1 MHAAASFLKQ
11 TRTFTLKWTLIKVF
25 SDSRNRDT
33 VAAHS
38 LVYVY
43 VICTVPM
50 QPRSEALATLPSAQ
64 QSYTTL
70 TLLWPPGILALPPY
84 SSMGPPFTMPPT
96 SSKVDL
102 QDPILTK
109 LMKACII
116 LLINWTNGE
125 SLMWISMPTL
135 KQHCC
140 WAQHLLINSFVC
152 SFILINFDGIN
163 IHLAPVSRVP
173 QNVPL
178 QL

>member
-11 TRTFTLKWTLIKVF
+11 TRTFTLKWTLMKVF
-25 SDSRNRDT
+25 SDNRNRD

-38 LVYVY
+38 LVYV
-43 VICTVPM
+43 ICSSHAAQVWGTCYTSL
-50 QPRSEALATLPSAQ
+50 RSAELHYS
-64 QSYTTL
+64 